1 MNFNVLRLLEYM
13 AVTFGIIG
21 SVIAG
26 YLVLDNMHAKRDAL
40 LTTEIELRSE
50 IIDRDIK
57 KDAEARSYYKNIEM
71 ERELSKAEARR
82 LEYLEEQM
90 ERKYVEQE
98 SIQARKDA
106 L

>member
-13 AVTFGIIG
+13 AVAFGIIG

-26 YLVLDNMHAKRDAL
+26 YLVLDNMHAKRDTL
-40 LTTEIELRSE
+40 LKTEIDLRSD
-50 IIDRDIK
+50 IINRDIK

-71 ERELSKAEARR
+71 ERDLSKAEARR